1 MVFILRYKERLQ
13 AKYKRPTNSKDWKP
27 KLSSS
32 SWTFVKDGL
41 DDFRDG
47 RPPSLENEDI
57 LIKVSV
63 CTIMPMFTSLITLSL
78 NNLNRT

>member
-63 CTIMPMFTSLITLSL
+63 CTIMPVFTSLITLSL

>member
-1 MVFILRYKERLQ
+1 MLFILRYKERLE
-13 AKYKRPTNSKDWKP
+13 AKYKKPTNSKDWKP
-27 KLSSS
+27 RLSSS

-47 RPPSLENEDI
+47 RPPALENKDI

-63 CTIMPMFTSLITLSL
+63 FTGW
-78 NNLNRT
+78 